1 MPFDLDPNTLENL
14 FTILTAFFGA
24 FLAALWLSLVF
35 WTIRDVRQRSQD
47 RILILISAVVVAI
60 LNLPGVLIYL
70 ILRPPYTL
78 DEIYQQ
84 TLEEEALLSQ
94 IEDRPTC
101 PGCTSVVDPDWVV
114 CPNCQTRLRKRCQQC
129 GNTMELP
136 WQICPSCASTVPGAR
151 VESGPAVNQN
161 GPGE

>member
-35 WTIRDVRQRSQD
+35 WTIRDIRQRSQD
-47 RILILISAVVVAI
+47 RILLWISAVVVAI
-60 LNLPGVLIYL
+60 LNLPGVIIYL

-78 DEIYQQ
+78 DELYQQ

-101 PGCTSVVDPDWVV
+101 PGCTAAVQADWLV
-114 CPNCQTRLRKRCQQC
+114 CPNCLTRLRKSCQHCEQA
-129 GNTMELP
+129 MELP
-136 WQICPSCASTVPGAR
+136 WQICPYCTTPAPGVRPEGNHVNNNNIAS
-151 VESGPAVNQN
+151 E
-161 GPGE
+161 

>member
-14 FTILTAFFGA
+14 FTILTAIFGA
-24 FLAALWLSLVF
+24 FLAALWLSLIF
-35 WTIRDVRQRSQD
+35 WTIRDIRHRSQD
-47 RILILISAVVVAI
+47 RLLIWISVIVVAI

-94 IEDRPTC
+94 IEDRPVC
-101 PGCTSVVDPDWVV
+101 PGCTAAVEPDWVV
-114 CPNCQTRLRKRCQQC
+114 CPNCYTRLRKRCQQC
-129 GNTMELP
+129 GETMELP
-136 WQICPSCASTVPGAR
+136 WQICPFCASTVPGAR
-151 VESGPAVNQN
+151 IESQETTNQN

>member
-35 WTIRDVRQRSQD
+35 WTIRDVRGRSRD
-47 RILILISAVVVAI
+47 RILIWISAIVVAI

-78 DEIYQQ
+78 DEVYQQ
-84 TLEEEALLSQ
+84 TLEEEALLAQ

-101 PGCTSVVDPDWVV
+101 PGCTAAVKPNWLV
-114 CPNCQTRLRKRCQQC
+114 CPNCLTRLKKSCQQC
-129 GNTMELP
+129 GEPMDLP
-136 WQICPSCASTVPGAR
+136 WQICPVCASTVPGAR
-151 VESGPAVNQN
+151 IEPPQAANHNESG
-161 GPGE
+161 E